1 MERHFFWGQIELLNM
16 VGAHDVEI
24 IFALEDGIGV
34 LKFVHCLEDAAQP
47 AQLVVL
53 DVPRNYSF
61 VVLVAENQH
70 FFF

>member
-1 MERHFFWGQIELLNM
+1 M

-61 VVLVAENQH
+61 VVLVAENQY